1 MTYMSLY
8 LAMLAC
14 GSFNWPVARR
24 ELRQPI
30 TFEEVQV
37 H

>member
-1 MTYMSLY
+1 MSLY
-8 LAMLAC
+8 LATLAC
-14 GSFNWPVARR
+14 GSLNWLGIRR